1 SVGLLDFQQSKQVN
15 RLFSKMLSSPVNS
28 SGSVELPAMFL
39 AWGLELVVLGAPA
52 YNSIFQICF
61 CATVLSQLFS
71 NIISL
76 QRRPGA
82 GLYNPGTTCFVNAVL
97 QCLTYTPPLANYL
110 LSREHSSSCRQQGF
124 CMMCIMEAHVNNVL
138 HTSASAIMPTAIIN
152 ALPQIGDYF
161 KLGMP
166 GDAYAFLH
174 CTVTAMHRACTSGH
188 SE

>member
-1 SVGLLDFQQSKQVN
+1 SSSYSHTVSTLLKHHFPAVVAEGMAPPQ
-15 RLFSKMLSSPVNS
+15 RIHLPPVKIHM
-28 SGSVELPAMFL
+28 E
-39 AWGLELVVLGAPA
+39 W
-52 YNSIFQICF
+52 QRR
-61 CATVLSQLFS
+61 
-71 NIISL
+71 
-76 QRRPGA
+76 RRPGA

-152 ALPQIGDYF
+152 ALPHYF